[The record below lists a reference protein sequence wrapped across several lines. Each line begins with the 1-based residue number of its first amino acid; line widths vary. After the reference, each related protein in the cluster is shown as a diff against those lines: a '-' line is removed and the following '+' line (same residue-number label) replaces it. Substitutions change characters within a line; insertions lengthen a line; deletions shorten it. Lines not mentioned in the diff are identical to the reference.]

1 MERCKPV
8 EMRKNL
14 EIVDTFKRNGIDFVA
29 IPAMNNAHKNK
40 LIEQGRKVFDD
51 MVKNEEEAELL
62 KDLER

>member
-1 MERCKPV
+1 VIMSNRCSPV

-29 IPAMNNAHKNK
+29 IPVIDKRHKNK

-51 MVKNEEEAELL
+51 MIENEEIV
-62 KDLER
+62 KP